1 MTLATGTK
9 LGRYEIRSKIG
20 EGGMGEVYRATDL
33 KLNRD
38 VAIKVLP
45 RTFLNDAE
53 RLARFQREAQVLASL
68 NHTNIAAIYGV
79 EEENGFRALVMELVE
94 GPTLADRIAPGPI
107 PLDDALEI
115 ARQIAEALEAA
126 HERGIIHRDL
136 KPANV
141 KVTPEGTVK
150 VLDFGLAKVFEG
162 DAQVTDLS
170 HSPTLIKGTQ
180 AGVIL
185 GTAAYMSPEQAKGK
199 AVDRRADIWAF
210 GCVLFEMLSGKQTFS
225 GETLTDTLAAV
236 VRAEPEW
243 ETLPQSTP
251 DSMRRLLRR
260 CLTKDPKQRLR
271 DIGEARI
278 VVSDPELQEGSI
290 AGAVPA
296 QAQSTWKRALPWAMV
311 VLLAASLLAIW
322 LMYVSHKPNTQ
333 PLLRASINLPTGFT
347 LDKENSSL
355 ALSPDGK
362 RLVFAASGSDGT
374 SQQLWIRSMDSMIT
388 QSLPGTNGATYPF
401 WSPDGRFVGFF
412 ADKKLKKTEIST
424 GTVQNLCDAIEGRG
438 ATWSKRDVIVFA
450 YAAFGPLS
458 EVSAAGGTPVQL
470 TSVERADVTHRNP
483 HFLPD
488 GKRLLFFRG
497 GSSSRSEKTDGI
509 YSLDL
514 ETKTVEQ
521 IANEQSEGIYLEP
534 GYLIFV
540 RDGNLM
546 AQPIDTDRLRT
557 SGQAIPIA
565 EKVFFNPLRLTGG
578 YSLSA
583 TGLLVFDGERGI
595 VRSQLTWFDIE
606 GKSLGTVSGP
616 ASFISFSISPDGK
629 RAEALVLGTDTHTQ
643 LWMFDL
649 NRGIAS
655 RFTSGSEDFYPG
667 IWSPDGRL
675 VAYSG
680 AGEPSFLYLQPS
692 NSSSEPQKI
701 STTQGSLIPTSWSPN
716 GEMIV
721 FNSQTSLGVDLWIQ
735 PLNGDKKA
743 YPFLA
748 TPANEI
754 AGTISPDG
762 HWIAFISNESGRYE
776 LYVTSFPSSGVR
788 RQISSDG
795 ADAPQWLNGGSQLAY
810 INAERKLIRV
820 NVNVKGQEFVL
831 GESHIVFGGKPLP
844 SLGMSGT
851 ALPHP
856 LGGWDVPVYI
866 SSDGMRILLP
876 VPLETNAAPSL
887 TLVTNWTAAL
897 QR

>member
-1 MTLATGTK
+1 
-9 LGRYEIRSKIG
+9 
-20 EGGMGEVYRATDL
+20 MGEVYRATDL

-45 RTFLNDAE
+45 GDFSNDDE

-94 GPTLADRIAPGPI
+94 GPTLAERIAPGPI
-107 PLDDALEI
+107 PLDDALAI
-115 ARQIAEALEAA
+115 ARQMAEALEAA

-162 DAQVTDLS
+162 EAQANDLS
-170 HSPTLIKGTQ
+170 HSPTLVKGTQ
-180 AGVIL
+180 TGVIL

-199 AVDRRADIWAF
+199 VVDRRADIWAF

-251 DSMRRLLRR
+251 DSIRRLLRR

-278 VVSDPELQEGSI
+278 VVIDPQLQEGSI
-290 AGAVPA
+290 ARAVPA
-296 QAQSTWKRALPWAMV
+296 QAQSTWKRLLPWTII
-311 VLLAASLLAIW
+311 VLLAAGLLAIS
-322 LMYVSHKPNTQ
+322 LLYAARTPNTQ
-333 PLLRASINLPTGFT
+333 PLLRSSINLPTGFA

-355 ALSPDGK
+355 ALSADGK
-362 RLVFAASGSDGT
+362 RLVFAATGSDGT
-374 SQQLWIRSMDSMIT
+374 SQQLWIRSMDSMTT

-412 ADKKLKKTEIST
+412 ADKKLKKAEIST

-438 ATWSKRDVIVFA
+438 ATWSQRDIIVFA
-450 YAAFGPLS
+450 SAAYGPLS
-458 EVSAAGGTPVQL
+458 EVSAEGGTAVHV
-470 TSVERADVTHRNP
+470 TSVERDDLTHRNP

-488 GKRLLFFRG
+488 GKRLLFFL
-497 GSSSRSEKTDGI
+497 GSSSSRFEKTDGI

-514 ETKTVEQ
+514 DTKKVEQ
-521 IANEQSEGIYLEP
+521 IANEKSEGIYVEP
-534 GYLIFV
+534 GYLVFV

-546 AQPIDTDRLRT
+546 AQPIDADRLRA

-583 TGLLVFDGERGI
+583 TGLLVFDGGRGI
-595 VRSQLTWFDIE
+595 AKSQLTWFDIE

-616 ASFISFSISPDGK
+616 ASFVSFSISPDGK
-629 RAEALVLGTDTHTQ
+629 RAMALVLGTDTHTQ
-643 LWMFDL
+643 LWMYDL
-649 NRGIAS
+649 NRAIAS
-655 RFTSGSEDFYPG
+655 RFTGGSDDFYPG
-667 IWSPDGRL
+667 IWSPGGRL
-675 VAYSG
+675 VAYTG
-680 AGEPSFLYLQPS
+680 AGEPSFIYLQPS
-692 NSSSEPQKI
+692 NASSEPQKI
-701 STTQGSLIPTSWSPN
+701 STTQSSLVPTSWAPN

-721 FNSQTSLGVDLWIQ
+721 FNSQTTLGVDLWIQ
-735 PLNGDKKA
+735 PLNGDQKS

-762 HWIAFISNESGRYE
+762 RWIAFISNESERYE
-776 LYVTSFPSSGVR
+776 LYVTSFPSPGVR

-795 ADAPQWLNGGSQLAY
+795 ADAPQWLNGGSKLAY
-810 INAERKLIRV
+810 INAERKLVLV
-820 NVNVKGQEFVL
+820 NVDVKGQEFVL
-831 GESHIVFGGKPLP
+831 GESHIAFGGKPLQ
-844 SLGMSGT
+844 SFGLAD
-851 ALPHP
+851 ALIPHP

-866 SSDGMRILLP
+866 SSDGKRILLP
-876 VPLETNAAPSL
+876 VPVETNASPSL
-887 TLVTNWTAAL
+887 TLVTHWTAAL

>member
-1 MTLATGTK
+1 MTIAAGTK

-33 KLNRD
+33 TLNRD

-45 RTFLNDAE
+45 GTFLNDAE

-68 NHTNIAAIYGV
+68 NHTNIATIYGV

-94 GPTLADRIAPGPI
+94 GPTLADRIALGPI
-107 PLDDALEI
+107 PLDDGLAI

-150 VLDFGLAKVFEG
+150 VLDFGLAKVFEVE
-162 DAQVTDLS
+162 AQVTDLS
-170 HSPTLIKGTQ
+170 HSPTLVKGTQ

-199 AVDRRADIWAF
+199 VVDRRADIWAF
-210 GCVLFEMLSGKQTFS
+210 GCVLFEMLSGNQTFS

-251 DSMRRLLRR
+251 DSIRRLLHR
-260 CLTKDPKQRLR
+260 CLTKDPKLRLR

-278 VVSDPELQEGSI
+278 AVSEPQVQQASI
-290 AGAVPA
+290 ASAAPA
-296 QAQSTWKRALPWAMV
+296 QSQSTWRRLLPWTTV
-311 VLLAASLLAIW
+311 VLLAAGLLAIS
-322 LMYVSHKPNTQ
+322 LMYLSRTPKTQ
-333 PLLRASINLPTGFT
+333 PLLRSSINLPGFT
-347 LDKENSSL
+347 LDIENSSL

-362 RLVFAASGSDGT
+362 RLVFAATGSDGT
-374 SQQLWIRSMDSMIT
+374 SQQLWIRSMDSMTT

-412 ADKKLKKTEIST
+412 ADKKLKRMEIST

-438 ATWSKRDVIVFA
+438 ATWSHRDVIVFA
-450 YAAFGPLS
+450 SAAFGPLS

-470 TSVERADVTHRNP
+470 TSVERNDLTHRNP

-497 GSSSRSEKTDGI
+497 SSSSRSEKTDGI

-514 ETKTVEQ
+514 ETKKVEQ
-521 IANEQSEGIYLEP
+521 IANEKSEGIYVEP
-534 GYLIFV
+534 GYLVFV

-546 AQPIDTDRLRT
+546 AQPIDADRLRT
-557 SGQAIPIA
+557 SGQAVSIA
-565 EKVFFNPLRLTGG
+565 EKVSFNPLRLTGG

-583 TGLLVFDGERGI
+583 TGLLVFDGGSRI
-595 VRSQLTWFDIE
+595 VKSQLTWFDIE

-616 ASFISFSISPDGK
+616 ASFISISISPDGK
-629 RAEALVLGTDTHTQ
+629 RAEALVLGFDNTHSQ
-643 LWMFDL
+643 LWMYDL

-655 RFTSGSEDFYPG
+655 RFTGGSEDFYPG
-667 IWSPDGRL
+667 TWSPDGRL
-675 VAYSG
+675 VAYTMGGGS
-680 AGEPSFLYLQPS
+680 SFLYLQPS
-692 NSSSEPQKI
+692 DSSSEPQKI
-701 STTQGSLIPTSWSPN
+701 STTQSSLIPASWSPD

-735 PLNGDKKA
+735 PLNGDRQA

-754 AGTISPDG
+754 EGAISPDG
-762 HWIAFISNESGRYE
+762 HWIAFISDESGRYE
-776 LYVTSFPSSGVR
+776 LYVTSFPSPGVK

-795 ADAPQWLNGGSQLAY
+795 ADAPQWLNGGSKLAY
-810 INAERKLIRV
+810 INAERKLILV

-831 GESHIVFGGKPLP
+831 GESHIVFGGKPLR
-844 SLGMSGT
+844 S
-851 ALPHP
+851 LPHP

-866 SSDGMRILLP
+866 SSDPKRILLP
-876 VPLETNAAPSL
+876 APVESNASPSL
-887 TLVTNWTAAL
+887 TLVANWTATL